1 MKLYVFRHNDFYG
14 PDEEGIGSTI
24 IIFCHKMNVVLLKKK
39 RYTHCGHCK
48 EEFRGGE
55 CLEEHVVLFMKRD
68 LLKCDVCG
76 KHFRRREYLGEHV
89 ALFMKGVWS
98 SVMIVGSTSEGGITW
113 ESIWCCS

>member
-1 MKLYVFRHNDFYG
+1 
-14 PDEEGIGSTI
+14 
-24 IIFCHKMNVVLLKKK
+24 
-39 RYTHCGHCK
+39 
-48 EEFRGGE
+48 
-55 CLEEHVVLFMKRD
+55 MKRD

-98 SVMIVGSTSEGGITW
+98 SVMFVGSTSEGGITW